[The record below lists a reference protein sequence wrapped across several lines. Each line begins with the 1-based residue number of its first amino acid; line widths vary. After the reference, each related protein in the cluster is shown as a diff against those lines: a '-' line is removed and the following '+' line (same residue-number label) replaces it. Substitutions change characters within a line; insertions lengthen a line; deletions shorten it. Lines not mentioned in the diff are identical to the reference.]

1 MFIFKVTGPSPLR
14 GEIGVRQKGGLPGPP
29 PRIPGC
35 PGGLHR
41 LGGSVHG
48 PWVCNAEV
56 CESPVHAPLPASI
69 MALASAEMEHPIAIG
84 TAQAHLSIADPGTVN
99 RASESV

>member
-1 MFIFKVTGPSPLR
+1 M
-14 GEIGVRQKGGLPGPP
+14 
-29 PRIPGC
+29 
-35 PGGLHR
+35 
-41 LGGSVHG
+41 
-48 PWVCNAEV
+48 
-56 CESPVHAPLPASI
+56 HAPLPASI